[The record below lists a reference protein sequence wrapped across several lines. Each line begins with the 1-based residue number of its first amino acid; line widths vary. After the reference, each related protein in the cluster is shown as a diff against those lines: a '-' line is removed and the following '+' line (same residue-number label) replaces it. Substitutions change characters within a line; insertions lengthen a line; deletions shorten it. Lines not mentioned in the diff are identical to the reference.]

1 MTALINISGL
11 NKSYQ
16 KQQVLKDVALSVYPG
31 QILGLVGPN
40 GAGKTTCL
48 QALLG
53 LTNFE
58 GNIEVCGFNPNT
70 QRVKMLNEVAY
81 ISDVAVLPKWLKVN
95 QALEYMECGHGK
107 FDREKAE
114 GFLAKT
120 NIPPAAK

>member
-1 MTALINISGL
+1 MSALINISGL

-53 LTNFE
+53 LTDFD
-58 GNIEVCGFNPNT
+58 GNIEVCGFNPNK
-70 QRVKMLNEVAY
+70 QRVEMLNEVAY

-95 QALEYMECGHGK
+95 QAHGEWQHDSQ
-107 FDREKAE
+107 DRKRQQSEWQAGKPWSQ
-114 GFLAKT
+114 GFGQ
-120 NIPPAAK
+120 